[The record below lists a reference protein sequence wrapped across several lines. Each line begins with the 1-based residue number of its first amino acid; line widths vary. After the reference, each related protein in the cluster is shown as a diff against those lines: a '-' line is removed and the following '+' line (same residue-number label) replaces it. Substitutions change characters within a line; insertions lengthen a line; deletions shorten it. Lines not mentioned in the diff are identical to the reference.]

1 MSKESLSVSGTM
13 ALHVTSWEW
22 LSSQVKNASRD
33 IEPCVRAITLERVIM
48 KKYRGTALEDTW
60 VGSLRR
66 TLEIALAE
74 CVKSVMTMNADGT
87 LRKTREWVWWDGMS
101 APESLK
107 DPSAVVKSIE
117 EANIQKQQE
126 IAQRLALEKADR
138 EAITKVVQHV
148 GNLACAKASSGSHAA
163 MSSDVHDALSNLV
176 YVSVIVIMDHVS
188 SAMGTVSSAGC
199 SDVCSCPRSQPLRE
213 RKIYLDSLSRGCNR
227 SVRGGYVHQTDYYL
241 QALELNSE
249 RLRRRHLANNDTL
262 KFRESTLVPL
272 KIKLPPSVSDE
283 YTIVSHS
290 IHLHM

>member
-1 MSKESLSVSGTM
+1 MMRTQRAQSARPKDKKTFEEEFRKLSDGEHVACKALVDMVTTRRSKSGHERTVDMSKESLSVSGTM

-33 IEPCVRAITLERVIM
+33 IEPCVRAITLERVIV
-48 KKYRGTALEDTW
+48 KKYRDAALEDPW

-74 CVKSVMTMNADGT
+74 CVKSVMIMNADGT

-101 APESLK
+101 VPESLK

-176 YVSVIVIMDHVS
+176 YVSVIVTLDHVF
-188 SAMGTVSSAGC
+188 SAMGTVSSAAC
-199 SDVCSCPRSQPLRE
+199 SDVWSCPRSQPLRE
-213 RKIYLDSLSRGCNR
+213 RNILSSLFIPR
-227 SVRGGYVHQTDYYL
+227 L
-241 QALELNSE
+241 QPFCP
-249 RLRRRHLANNDTL
+249 RRVC
-262 KFRESTLVPL
+262 S
-272 KIKLPPSVSDE
+272 SD
-283 YTIVSHS
+283 
-290 IHLHM
+290 